1 MDRVRVRGEIQVKG
15 EREAQKARDKGY
27 VWHRVRRGRGS
38 KVRGRE
44 GNARDARVRIW
55 ILGRRGVVRGNR
67 EPLETQGEVGCM
79 ARDVTGRRGKPE
91 EGEKWDVKIR
101 Q

>member
-1 MDRVRVRGEIQVKG
+1 MDTRERGG
-15 EREAQKARDKGY
+15 
-27 VWHRVRRGRGS
+27 
-38 KVRGRE
+38 
-44 GNARDARVRIW
+44 
-55 ILGRRGVVRGNR
+55 VRGNR

-91 EGEKWDVKIR
+91 KGEKWDVKIR